1 MLQNIVYIFNIEKES
16 RLNMLSE
23 KDKLQLAILNVI
35 VFTFVL
41 LLNLNIFFLTVLAIV
56 KVSYSL
62 NVLLNAL
69 IENKS
74 YFYL

>member
-1 MLQNIVYIFNIEKES
+1 
-16 RLNMLSE
+16 MLSE

-56 KVSYSL
+56 RVSYSL
-62 NVLLNAL
+62 IVLLNAL

>member
-1 MLQNIVYIFNIEKES
+1 
-16 RLNMLSE
+16 MLSE